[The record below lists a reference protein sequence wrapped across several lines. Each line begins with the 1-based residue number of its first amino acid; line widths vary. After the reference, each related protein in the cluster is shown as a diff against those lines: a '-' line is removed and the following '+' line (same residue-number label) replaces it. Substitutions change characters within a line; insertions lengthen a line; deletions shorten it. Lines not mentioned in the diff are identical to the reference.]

1 MKRLKPREENQI
13 ISELILKKLLENQS
27 GQWFYSVIHYSNWDD
42 NGNLLEWDKRKW
54 FYREEYMKGV
64 HKRLRRTLR
73 EHLGKDIFQYY
84 TWERHKDR
92 YEKLRFRTCLQKGNL
107 LKGKYHSNIIIGPI
121 SNHKVE
127 NPRSKLKRLFNTQG
141 RMGKTISQTN
151 YNNQDEL
158 KIDLLNS
165 IIRLHPDVSRY
176 GPSVHT
182 QMIRGKYGV
191 ESVGHYSIKD
201 ITKKGLDF
209 TEVLDWD
216 NSDITKEVK

>member
-13 ISELILKKLLENQS
+13 ISELILKKLQETQS
-27 GQWFYSVIHYSNWDD
+27 GQWFYSVIHYGDWDD

-54 FYREEYMKGV
+54 FYREDYIKGV

-73 EHLGKDIFQYY
+73 EHLGKDIIQYF
-84 TWERHKDR
+84 TLERHQDR
-92 YEKLRFRTCLQKGNL
+92 YEKIKTGTYIQNGNVM
-107 LKGKYHSNIIIGPI
+107 KGKYHSNIILGPF

-127 NPRSKLKRLFNTQG
+127 SPRSKLKRLFNTQG